1 MARRRPGLPRKEQ
14 RKKEREAQKRQRI
27 ELHERK
33 VTVRASPSSTRAA
46 CFSPHTHTTR
56 ATHATQMKK
65 EAQLKR
71 DDTSNGNNGNK
82 KRKRDDSSAREA
94 PAAKRQSPSAKK
106 QKPNGGDKQAQP
118 SSKKKTPQ
126 KEPKAKAKEAATQK
140 KKKEATTT
148 KKKVEVLP
156 FTMKRDQEDEDLA
169 YLEAKLGLTKSGA
182 KKRLVSELADD
193 GLDGT
198 LFVPRVRSCARARS
212 CACDG

>member
-1 MARRRPGLPRKEQ
+1 
-14 RKKEREAQKRQRI
+14 
-27 ELHERK
+27 
-33 VTVRASPSSTRAA
+33 
-46 CFSPHTHTTR
+46 
-56 ATHATQMKK
+56 MKK

-71 DDTSNGNNGNK
+71 DDTSNSNANK

-94 PAAKRQSPSAKK
+94 PAANRQSPSAKK
-106 QKPNGGDKQAQP
+106 QKSNGGDKQAQP

-126 KEPKAKAKEAATQK
+126 KEPKAKVKEAATQK
-140 KKKEATTT
+140 KKEVT
-148 KKKVEVLP
+148 KKKKKEVEVLP

-198 LFVPRVRSCARARS
+198 LFVLRVRSCECGVRVR
-212 CACDG
+212 